1 MTTSVIQPQIHHR
14 RRFSIEASRMVDSDD
29 EDEEEDDDILSEV
42 QEANMR

>member
-1 MTTSVIQPQIHHR
+1 MTTSVIQPQIHT